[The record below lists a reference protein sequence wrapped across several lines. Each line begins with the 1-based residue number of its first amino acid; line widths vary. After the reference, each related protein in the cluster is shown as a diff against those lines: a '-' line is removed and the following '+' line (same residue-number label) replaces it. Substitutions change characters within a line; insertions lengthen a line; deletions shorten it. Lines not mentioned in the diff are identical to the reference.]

1 MVKNMDLVSLKQRYG
16 IVGHSPLLDRAIHIA
31 VQVASTDL
39 SVLVIGESGVGK
51 ENFPKMIHDYSAC
64 KHGPYIAVNC
74 GAIPEGTIDSELFG
88 HEKGSFTGAF
98 DTRKGY
104 FEVADGGTIFLDE
117 VADLPMATQV
127 RLLRVL
133 ETGDF
138 IKVGSSKVQKTKVR
152 IIAATNV
159 NIGERIARGKFR
171 EDLYY
176 RLNTVPIH
184 VPALRE
190 RGDDVALLFLKF
202 SSDFAAKYRFPQL
215 ELTAEASEKLKEY
228 YWPGNIR
235 QLKNVTEQMS
245 LIEQNRLID
254 AETLEKYLVHPVV
267 SGVPALIKQESVA
280 QQMPENFEREL
291 IFKFLADM
299 KREVGELRNMV
310 TALTNTHSHIE
321 QPVQNFDTTA
331 YPAPKTTYPY
341 SQMIEP
347 PLEASIVEDNYSIID
362 TERELIKKALEKHN
376 YRRKQ
381 AAEELGISERT
392 LYRKIN
398 DYNL

>member
-1 MVKNMDLVSLKQRYG
+1 MDLVALKQRYG
-16 IVGHSPLLDRAIHIA
+16 IVGHSPLLDRAIHVA

-39 SVLVIGESGVGK
+39 SVLIMGESGVGK
-51 ENFPKMIHDYSAC
+51 ESFPKIIHDYSAC

-159 NIGERIARGKFR
+159 NIGERIAKGKFR

-190 RGDDVALLFLKF
+190 RGDDVTLLFLKF

-215 ELTAEASEKLKEY
+215 ELTAEATEKLKEY
-228 YWPGNIR
+228 YFPGNVR

-245 LIEQNRLID
+245 LIEQKRLID

-267 SGVPALIKQESVA
+267 SGVPALIKQEAIA
-280 QQMPENFEREL
+280 QPMPDNFEREL

-299 KREVGELRNMV
+299 KKEVGELRSMV
-310 TALTNTHSHIE
+310 TQLAKNSNSLE
-321 QPVQNFDTTA
+321 PPVQALNTESYPPAEPA
-331 YPAPKTTYPY
+331 YPYH
-341 SQMIEP
+341 QLIEVP
-347 PLEASIVEDNYSIID
+347 VEASIVEDSYSIID
-362 TERELIKKALEKHN
+362 SEKELIRKALEKHN
-376 YRRKQ
+376 YKRKK